1 MGLLIV
7 AVVCVCYSFFLGGVW
22 LFSLFNWFG
31 LGIFINFGSWV
42 SLLFL
47 LGFFASFSVTFLWFF
62 FFTGF
67 SVFGNCFLFVYVV
80 LCS

>member
-7 AVVCVCYSFFLGGVW
+7 AVVCVCYSFFFWGGV
-22 LFSLFNWFG
+22 FSLFLWFG
-31 LGIFINFGSWV
+31 IGIFINFGSWV

>member
-7 AVVCVCYSFFLGGVW
+7 AVVCVCYSFFGGGG

>member
-1 MGLLIV
+1 MAGPGSTGANNLPVL
-7 AVVCVCYSFFLGGVW
+7 SKWKG
-22 LFSLFNWFG
+22 FSLFLWFG
-31 LGIFINFGSWV
+31 LDIFINFGSWV